1 MHAIMLAAGMGIR
14 LTGGD
19 DTISPKALLRF
30 GGKTLLER
38 HLEILR
44 AAGVERLTI
53 VVGYHR
59 DEIEAEI
66 ARLGAAGYV
75 STIHNPDYRYGS
87 LISLW
92 HARHVLAAGQDVLF
106 MDADVLYDP
115 QLVTRLVEKAPNRI
129 LMDRGFE
136 PGDEPVKL
144 CLAGGLPVE
153 FRKKVERSYDT
164 VGEWPGFLA
173 FDAATATKVAAALQ
187 DFVDRGRWQDPYE
200 EAFRAVMLAEPHAFA
215 VEDITGVPWIEIDFP
230 ADIVRAERQILP
242 RLPKDAGPSSSRS
255 DGNRAQA

>member
-19 DTISPKALLRF
+19 DSISPKALLMF

-38 HLEILR
+38 HLEVLR
-44 AAGVERLTI
+44 AAGVESLTI

-66 ARLGAAGYV
+66 ARLGAGDYV

-87 LISLW
+87 LVSLW
-92 HARHVLAAGQDVLF
+92 HARHVLASGRDVLF

-115 QLVTRLVEKAPNRI
+115 QLVTRLVRKAPNRI
-129 LMDRGFE
+129 LLDRDFE

-144 CLAGGLPVE
+144 CLVNGAPVE

-173 FDAATATKVAAALQ
+173 FSAETANKVAAELQ
-187 DFVDRGRWQDPYE
+187 DFVDRGLRQEPYE
-200 EAFRAVMLAEPHAFA
+200 EAFRAVMLADPRSFA
-215 VEDITGVPWIEIDFP
+215 IEDITGVPWIEIDFP

-242 RLPKDAGPSSSRS
+242 RLAKATASSAHAQ
-255 DGNRAQA
+255 GKRARG